1 MMIESFCLQY
11 LHRNRRAS
19 LGIGQGV
26 VMVLQV
32 VAAAGSDD
40 VEIVMAARPDFARSD
55 AGAIELI
62 IGIIH
67 LINAEDGFQTVLVE
81 GFVMS
86 HKRQAALAVH
96 AVDAFDAV
104 LLEQGFHLF
113 PHEREDGRI
122 LGVFGAKPMHLSTP
136 VVVIFWLGLD
146 EGIKS
151 IDNLSVAND
160 DDTNRTNG

>member
-1 MMIESFCLQY
+1 MSRIKPSMMESFCSQNLQSY
-11 LHRNRRAS
+11 RRAS

-32 VAAAGSDD
+32 VAAAGGYD
-40 VEIVMAARPDFARSD
+40 VEVVMAAWPDFARSD
-55 AGAIELI
+55 AGAIEFI
-62 IGIIH
+62 IRIIH
-67 LINAEDGFQTVLVE
+67 LIDAEDGLQAVLVE

-113 PHEREDGRI
+113 PHEREDGR
-122 LGVFGAKPMHLSTP
+122 VFG
-136 VVVIFWLGLD
+136 VLG
-146 EGIKS
+146 
-151 IDNLSVAND
+151 A
-160 DDTNRTNG
+160 